1 MSATLNMNQIAYIPW
16 KGKTFNQI
24 TSSIQKNKTGDNL
37 SEENYFRA
45 RGLNIYRREIA
56 NTTTPCNSRT
66 SIKIDELNQPNGYL
80 IYESN
85 NNNNKGLVNT
95 YEIPIPNNTSQLG
108 NSVCNIPFSGNTKTS
123 CMSQESN
130 ALRRVRSSGMIKK
143 KYDPITNT
151 TAYFTSSNQYL
162 TSRNRTYPQNQ
173 FIYQTAVQPNTCTPI
188 VNPNNTKFKQQGA
201 VSASSLVNR
210 VKFDQITQN
219 AGLYQ
224 TPYGTAT
231 ANALVYN
238 TNSGAYTIKD
248 KIGYPLKRTPKAT
261 TTGEMIFC
269 QSSEIP

>member
-1 MSATLNMNQIAYIPW
+1 MSARLNMNEIAYIPW

-24 TSSIQKNKTGDNL
+24 TSSIQKNEIDTNL
-37 SEENYFRA
+37 SETNYFRA

-66 SIKIDELNQPNGYL
+66 SIKIDEFNQPNGYL

-85 NNNNKGLVNT
+85 DNNNKGLANT

-108 NSVCNIPFSGNTKTS
+108 TSVCNTPFPGNSTTS

-143 KYDPITNT
+143 KYDPITNS
-151 TAYFTSSNQYL
+151 TAYYTSANQYL

-201 VSASSLVNR
+201 VSSSSFVNR
-210 VKFDQITQN
+210 VKFDEITKN
-219 AGLYQ
+219 ANLYQ
-224 TPYGTAT
+224 TIYGSAM
-231 ANALVYN
+231 ANALTYGTN
-238 TNSGAYTIKD
+238 TNVYTVKD
-248 KIGYPLKRTPKAT
+248 KIGFPMKRIPKAT
-261 TTGEMIFC
+261 PTGEMRTC
-269 QSSEIP
+269 TSTQIP